1 MTSTSSH
8 ADNVIAYQ
16 GVPGAYS
23 QLACRTR
30 FPDMDTLPL
39 ASFEDMLQAV
49 VDGDARYAMVPVE
62 NSLAGRV
69 ADIHHLLPSSGL
81 SIIGEHFQPVHH
93 HLLGV
98 KGTTL
103 DQLTSV
109 KSHAQGLAQCRNGL
123 RKLGLIPEMHPDT
136 AGAASDVAA
145 MGDASVGA
153 IASSLAAEIYGLDI
167 LKAGMED
174 ASTNTTR
181 MLIMAKN
188 PEYPANQSDTAIT
201 TLIFR
206 LRSVPAALYK
216 ALGGFATN
224 GINLT
229 KLESYM
235 LDGHFTAVQFYIDAE
250 SHVESPAFALALEEL
265 EFFCPQDAVTVL
277 GCYPADAARYDTG
290 GNTR

>member
-1 MTSTSSH
+1 MTSTSSR

-188 PEYPANQSDTAIT
+188 PEYPANQSDAAIT

-250 SHVESPAFALALEEL
+250 THVESPAFALALEEL

>member
-1 MTSTSSH
+1 
-8 ADNVIAYQ
+8 
-16 GVPGAYS
+16 
-23 QLACRTR
+23 
-30 FPDMDTLPL
+30 
-39 ASFEDMLQAV
+39 
-49 VDGDARYAMVPVE
+49 
-62 NSLAGRV
+62 
-69 ADIHHLLPSSGL
+69 LLPSSGL

-188 PEYPANQSDTAIT
+188 PEYPANQSDAAIT

-250 SHVESPAFALALEEL
+250 THVESPAFALALEEL

>member
-109 KSHAQGLAQCRNGL
+109 KSHAQGLAQCRNSL

-188 PEYPANQSDTAIT
+188 PEYPANQSDAAIT

-250 SHVESPAFALALEEL
+250 THVESPAFALALEEL

>member
-8 ADNVIAYQ
+8 ADNIIAYQ

-98 KGTTL
+98 KGATL

-123 RKLGLIPEMHPDT
+123 RKLGLVPEMHPDT

-145 MGDASVGA
+145 MGDASIGA

-250 SHVESPAFALALEEL
+250 THVESPAFALALEEL
-265 EFFCPQDAVTVL
+265 QFFCPQDAVTVL

-290 GNTR
+290 GKTR

>member
-188 PEYPANQSDTAIT
+188 PEYPANQSDAAIT

-250 SHVESPAFALALEEL
+250 THVESPAFALALEEL

>member
-1 MTSTSSH
+1 MTSSSL
-8 ADNVIAYQ
+8 DSNNIIAYQ

-23 QLACRTR
+23 QLACRMR
-30 FPDMDTLPL
+30 FPDMDTLPC

-49 VDGDARYAMVPVE
+49 VDGNARYAMVPVE
-62 NSLAGRV
+62 NSVAGRV

-81 SIIGEHFQPVHH
+81 SIIGEHFQPVNH
-93 HLLGV
+93 HLLAV
-98 KGTTL
+98 KGATL
-103 DQLTSV
+103 DNLKTV
-109 KSHAQGLAQCRNGL
+109 KSHAQGLAQCRKGL

-136 AGAASDVAA
+136 AGAAADVAA
-145 MGDASVGA
+145 MGDSSIGA
-153 IASSLAAEIYGLDI
+153 IASSLAAEIYDLDI
-167 LKAGMED
+167 LKANMED
-174 ASTNTTR
+174 AATNTTR

-188 PEYPANQSDTAIT
+188 PQYPANQSDKAIT

-235 LDGHFTAVQFYIDAE
+235 LDGNFNAVQFYIDAE
-250 SHVESPAFALALEEL
+250 THAESPAFAMALEEL
-265 EFFCPQDAVTVL
+265 QFFCPKDAITIL
-277 GCYPADAARYDTG
+277 GCYPADQARYKDT
-290 GNTR
+290 RPIS

>member
-188 PEYPANQSDTAIT
+188 PEYPANQSDAAIT

>member
-8 ADNVIAYQ
+8 TDNIIAYQ

-49 VDGDARYAMVPVE
+49 IDGDARYAMVPVE

-98 KGTTL
+98 KGATL

-123 RKLGLIPEMHPDT
+123 RKLGLVPEMHPDT

-145 MGDASVGA
+145 MGDASIGA

-250 SHVESPAFALALEEL
+250 THVESPAFALALEEL
-265 EFFCPQDAVTVL
+265 QFFCPQDAVTVL

-290 GNTR
+290 GKTR

>member
-49 VDGDARYAMVPVE
+49 VDGDAHYAMVPVE

-188 PEYPANQSDTAIT
+188 PEYPANQSDAAIT

-250 SHVESPAFALALEEL
+250 THVESPAFALALEEL

>member
-93 HLLGV
+93 HLLGI

-188 PEYPANQSDTAIT
+188 PEYPANQSDAAIT

-250 SHVESPAFALALEEL
+250 THVESPAFALALEEL

>member
-1 MTSTSSH
+1 
-8 ADNVIAYQ
+8 
-16 GVPGAYS
+16 
-23 QLACRTR
+23 
-30 FPDMDTLPL
+30 MDTLPL

-98 KGTTL
+98 KGATL

-123 RKLGLIPEMHPDT
+123 RKLGLVPEMHPDT

-145 MGDASVGA
+145 MGDASIGA

-188 PEYPANQSDTAIT
+188 PEYPANQSDAAIT

-250 SHVESPAFALALEEL
+250 THVESPAFALALEEL